1 MKARS
6 LRLLKETNRR
16 KPEQLGGI
24 LSQHAFGA
32 ATLLDPKDPMG
43 LRSDAPLLD
52 AWIRDMETDR
62 SPFQIPGHKGRTDL
76 TGAIVDGDIPVLPG
90 NHPHRISPSLIL
102 EAERRAAELWD
113 ADLCRF
119 GVNGSSGSNHAAV
132 MAVAGPGDKV
142 IVSRTLHK
150 SVLVG
155 LVYAGVIPVW
165 VRPEINPDT
174 GLPEYLPSTRL
185 KETLEKHPDA
195 KAVLIGEPS
204 YVGTMSNIPRLS
216 KVAHD
221 HGIPLVVDAAWAAH
235 FGFHPEL
242 PNHPLAEGADI
253 VVTSAHKTLPSYSQ
267 ASFVLVNK
275 NYVDLAR
282 FNKMFD
288 STQTTSMSGR
298 ILASIDAARALLA
311 RHGEELIGPVI
322 AATENGRAKLREH
335 GIGVIDGEYIDP
347 LKMVILLSEVGVDGN
362 IIEKE
367 LLAAN
372 IDLEMANRDVIIPMI
387 TFADTPDRI
396 DDLINR
402 IIKLVEEHR
411 GEPRPIEQL
420 PAFSIEPDVVVS
432 PREAFFSSYEVVE
445 AKDAVGRISAE
456 VICPYP
462 PGVPVLSPGERITEA
477 ALEALFKARDM
488 GVRIAFVADPTLQTL
503 KVLPN

>member
-1 MKARS
+1 M
-6 LRLLKETNRR
+6 
-16 KPEQLGGI
+16 P
-24 LSQHAFGA
+24 QHAFGA
-32 ATLLDPKDPMG
+32 ATLLDTKDPMG
-43 LRSDAPLLD
+43 LRTSAPLLD

-90 NHPHRISPSLIL
+90 NHTHRISPSLIL
-102 EAERRAAELWD
+102 EAEAIAAKLWG
-113 ADLCRF
+113 AELCRF

-132 MAVAGPGDKV
+132 MAVASPGDKV

-155 LVYAGVIPVW
+155 MAYAGVVPVW
-165 VRPEINPDT
+165 IRPAINPAT

-185 KETLEKHPDA
+185 AETIAAHPDA

-216 KVAHD
+216 KVCHD
-221 HGIPLVVDAAWAAH
+221 AGIPLIVDAAWAAH
-235 FGFHPEL
+235 YGFHPEL
-242 PNHPLAEGADI
+242 PNHPIAEGADI

-267 ASFVLVNK
+267 ASFVLVRDE
-275 NYVDLAR
+275 YVDLAR

-298 ILASIDAARALLA
+298 ILASIDAARALLE

-322 AATENGRAKLREH
+322 EATERGRAALVAA
-335 GIGVIDGEYIDP
+335 GIDVIDGEYIDP
-347 LKMVILLSEVGVDGN
+347 LKLVILLSGCGADGTKV
-362 IIEKE
+362 EAD

-372 IDLEMANRDVIIPMI
+372 IDVEMANRDLIIPMI

-396 DDLINR
+396 NDLVKK
-402 IIKLVEEHR
+402 IIASVEAHK
-411 GEPRPIEQL
+411 GEPRPIEIL
-420 PAFSIEPDVVVS
+420 PAFSIEPEVVVT
-432 PREAFFSSYEVVE
+432 PRDAFFSSYEVVDS
-445 AKDAVGRISAE
+445 KDAVGRVSAE
-456 VICPYP
+456 MICPYP

-477 ALEALFKARDM
+477 ALSALFKARDM

-503 KVLPN
+503 KVLPKE